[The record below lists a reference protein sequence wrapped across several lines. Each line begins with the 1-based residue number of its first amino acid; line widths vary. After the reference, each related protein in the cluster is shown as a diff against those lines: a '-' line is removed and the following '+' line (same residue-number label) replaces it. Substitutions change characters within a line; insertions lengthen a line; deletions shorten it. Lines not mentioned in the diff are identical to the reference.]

1 MATMNAKEVG
11 VGAALATG
19 AIFVAQDDTNAPT
32 DATTDLSSDYKLL
45 GFTSDAGMTISESRS
60 TNKINAWEGR
70 TTVYE
75 VVTEYTESIA
85 FTPIQING
93 DVAALTWGA
102 SHVTETEGAITIE
115 HHGETL
121 EPVSIVI
128 ECVPR
133 PNIIRRYVGMF
144 QLSERA
150 DAVNDGTQVDGRQL
164 TFTAIADESGIT
176 MREYIAF
183 TTDEAEGG
191 DESTEQ
197 STEG

>member
-19 AIFVAQDDTNAPT
+19 AIFVASDNTNAPT
-32 DATTDLSSDYKLL
+32 DATSTLHSDYKLL
-45 GFTSDAGMTISESRS
+45 GFTSDAGLTISESRS

-85 FTPIQING
+85 FTPIQINA
-93 DVAALTWGA
+93 DVAELTWGA
-102 SHVTETEGAITIE
+102 DHVTASEGAITIK

-128 ECVPR
+128 ETVPR
-133 PNIIRRYVGMF
+133 PSIVRRYVGDF
-144 QLSERA
+144 QLSERGQA
-150 DAVNDGTQVDGRQL
+150 ANDGTQVDGRQL
-164 TFTAIADESGIT
+164 TFTAIADENGVT
-176 MREYIAF
+176 MTEYVAF
-183 TTDEAEGG
+183 ISDDGN
-191 DESTEQ
+191 DQ
-197 STEG
+197 STEETS